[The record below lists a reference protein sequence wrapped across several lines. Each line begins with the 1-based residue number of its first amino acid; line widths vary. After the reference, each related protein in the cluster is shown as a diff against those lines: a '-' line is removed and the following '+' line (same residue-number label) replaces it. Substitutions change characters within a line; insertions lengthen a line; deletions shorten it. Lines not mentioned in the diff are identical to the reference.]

1 MGHSVSLK
9 SCHISWRVCTQA
21 GNHDDP
27 GRKATEVLEIERKGN
42 LRQKLR
48 QSLVL
53 WPLKR
58 KIIKRGRNLSTTIQP
73 CLQRGNFHFEG
84 VSILYYQSPLTM
96 LTVWCNYWQ
105 YPRGL
110 WTSPPLPCSPISPH
124 PIFHPPPSFML
135 ANKSVLCRI
144 SQIENKFWF
153 SLWIF
158 SHVVVSEVN
167 VNNGTNILSRCHDR
181 KCNIIPTNLCTDPL
195 NGGSALSPKYRT
207 SAADSFQ
214 SSDKLP
220 VFQ

>member
-1 MGHSVSLK
+1 MT
-9 SCHISWRVCTQA
+9 IREERR
-21 GNHDDP
+21 
-27 GRKATEVLEIERKGN
+27 RKCW
-42 LRQKLR
+42 KLR
-48 QSLVL
+48 GRETWGRSWDSPWYCGRSNGKLSNAAEIDQQQSSLVC
-53 WPLKR
+53 K
-58 KIIKRGRNLSTTIQP
+58 GRI
-73 CLQRGNFHFEG
+73 
-84 VSILYYQSPLTM
+84 SILKASAFYIINHHWRCWQFDAIIGNIPAACGPVPLSP
-96 LTVWCNYWQ
+96 W
-105 YPRGL
+105 
-110 WTSPPLPCSPISPH
+110 SPISPH
-124 PIFHPPPSFML
+124 PIFHTPPSFML

-181 KCNIIPTNLCTDPL
+181 KYNIIPTNLCTDPL

>member
-9 SCHISWRVCTQA
+9 SCHVSWHSVCSRA

-48 QSLVL
+48 QSLLL
-53 WPLKR
+53 WPLER

-73 CLQRGNFHFEG
+73 CLQRANFHFEG
-84 VSILYYQSPLTM
+84 VSILYYQSPLTV

-110 WTSPPLPCSPISPH
+110 WTRPPLPRSPISPH
-124 PIFHPPPSFML
+124 PIFHTPPSFML

-153 SLWIF
+153 SLWIKF
-158 SHVVVSEVN
+158 
-167 VNNGTNILSRCHDR
+167 
-181 KCNIIPTNLCTDPL
+181 
-195 NGGSALSPKYRT
+195 AT
-207 SAADSFQ
+207 SA
-214 SSDKLP
+214 KC
-220 VFQ
+220 